1 MSPMPIAKQRE
12 AWADIM
18 VTWSSTGES
27 IALTKDDLLAAV
39 TALDARLDTLMAE
52 MDRDLPS
59 KAKTLLTARQK
70 AMLISAVATAKAR
83 TAVEEVAY
91 GN

>member
-18 VTWSSTGES
+18 VTWSNAGES

-70 AMLISAVATAKAR
+70 AMLISAVAAAKAR
-83 TAVEEVAY
+83 AAVGEVAY